1 MARNLILWIV
11 IAVVLLTVFNNFPS
25 EPAGQQLSYSQFMQ
39 QVERD
44 QIRRVTISG
53 TDIEGVRAD
62 GSRFTTTSPYMIL
75 GQDVVDRLM
84 DAGVEVEARAP
95 EQQSVWTQLLI
106 ASFPILIIILVF
118 LFFMRQMQGGA
129 GGKGGPMS
137 FGKSKAKLLSED
149 QVKTTFSDVAGVEEA
164 KDDVAELVSFLR
176 DPGKYQRLGGT
187 IPRGVLMVGPPGTGK
202 TLLAKA
208 IAGEAKVPFF
218 SISGSDF
225 VEMFVGVG
233 ASRVRDMF
241 EQAKK
246 QAPCIVFIDEIDAVG
261 RSRGVGIGGGN
272 DEREQTLN
280 QLLVEMDGFEAND
293 GIIIIAATNRPDVL
307 DPALLRPGRFDRQVT
322 VGLPDIRG
330 REQILKVHMRKV
342 PLADNVE
349 PKIIAR
355 GTPGFSG
362 ADLQNLVNEAALF
375 AARSNKR
382 VVSMEE
388 FDRAKDKIMMGAE
401 RKSMVMSDKE
411 RTNTAYHESGH
422 AIIGRLVPSHDPVY
436 KVSIIPRGRA
446 LGVTMF
452 LPEEDR
458 YSLTKEGLESQIC
471 SLYGGRL
478 AEELINGAD
487 QVTTGASND
496 IERATKLA
504 RNMVTKWGL
513 SEKLGPLMYEEE
525 QPDYYQQGTKMS
537 PETQRAVDAEVR
549 EICDRCYARAKQL
562 LEENRDKLELMK
574 DALLEYETIDSAQID
589 AIMEGRKP
597 GPPRD
602 WDESAAA
609 KAKADRERALR
620 QEDDDDEPIGRQDP
634 PSEEP
639 DATDLSSEGEDPGQD
654 DSDVAGDHGPRPE
667 DGGEPRRD

>member
-11 IAVVLLTVFNNFPS
+11 IAVVLLTVFNNFPT
-25 EPAGQQLSYSQFMQ
+25 ENTGQQLTYSQFMQ
-39 QVERD
+39 QVQRD
-44 QIRRVTISG
+44 LVRRVTISG
-53 TDIEGVRAD
+53 TKIEGVRAD
-62 GSRFTTTSPYMIL
+62 GSQFTTTSPYMIL

-84 DAGVEVEARAP
+84 DAGVEVEAKAP

-118 LFFMRQMQGGA
+118 LYFMRQMQGGA
-129 GGKGGPMS
+129 GGRGGPMS

-149 QVKTTFSDVAGVEEA
+149 QIKTTFSDVAGVEEA

-342 PLADNVE
+342 PLADNVK
-349 PKIIAR
+349 PKLIAR

-375 AARSNKR
+375 AARTNKR

-401 RKSMVMSDKE
+401 RKSMVMSEKE

-422 AIIGRLVPSHDPVY
+422 AIIGRSVPSHDPVY

-478 AEELINGAD
+478 AEELINGIE

-525 QPDYYQQGTKMS
+525 QPDYYQQGTKLS

-549 EICDRCYARAKQL
+549 EICDRCYFRAKKILQA
-562 LEENRDKLELMK
+562 NRDKLELMK
-574 DALLEYETIDSAQID
+574 DALLEYETIDMEQID
-589 AIMEGRKP
+589 AIMLGQ
-597 GPPRD
+597 PPNPPKD
-602 WDESAAA
+602 WDASVAA
-609 KAKADRERALR
+609 KAKSDREQAMNGSVDEEVASEHQAVTPDENSADPSL
-620 QEDDDDEPIGRQDP
+620 DDG
-634 PSEEP
+634 S
-639 DATDLSSEGEDPGQD
+639 
-654 DSDVAGDHGPRPE
+654 GDHPNGQE
-667 DGGEPRRD
+667 